1 MFKNK
6 LVKIGLIILAGVV
19 VLYLV
24 NSYNSENAVVDQVVE
39 EQFAAGG
46 SCGHLPKEEEEGF
59 YGGHKKCGHLD
70 EEEFTNYDE
79 MDDDEEDKVRSG
91 FVGFREE
98 KENFEN
104 RNSAG
109 DVKPSDES
117 NEVQGTVNHLE
128 KANPVSNQLPKDCYP
143 KDQLSPEELL
153 PGNENSKWAQSNP
166 KGKGELGD
174 QNFLTAGYHI
184 GVNTVGQSLRNA
196 NLQLRSEPPN
206 PQIKVSPWLQS
217 TIEPDTNRK
226 PLEIGGCS

>member
-1 MFKNK
+1 MLNNK

-24 NSYNSENAVVDQVVE
+24 NSYNSDNAVVDEVVE
-39 EQFAAGG
+39 EQFAGCGG
-46 SCGHLPKEEEEGF
+46 YKEEEE
-59 YGGHKKCGHLD
+59 H
-70 EEEFTNYDE
+70 FTNCKPGE
-79 MDDDEEDKVRSG
+79 EGDDPKCHHNTQRPGEEAHPQHQHT
-91 FVGFREE
+91 EH
-98 KENFEN
+98 FEN
-104 RNSAG
+104 HAPVGTDAPSKSSN
-109 DVKPSDES
+109 DVNPSDEY
-117 NEVQGTVNHLE
+117 NEVYGNVNQGAE
-128 KANPVSNQLPKDCYP
+128 QPNPHSNKLPKDCYP

-153 PGNENSKWAQSNP
+153 PGNENSKWAQANP

-206 PQIKVSPWLQS
+206 PQVKVSPWLQS

>member
-1 MFKNK
+1 MLNNK

-24 NSYNSENAVVDQVVE
+24 NSYNSDSAVVDEVVE
-39 EQFAAGG
+39 EQFAG
-46 SCGHLPKEEEEGF
+46 SCGGYKKDEEEKFFGGCKKEEETFANHDEEEHKKHEHFEGFENKAPVPEQLPKESVSNEV
-59 YGGHKKCGHLD
+59 
-70 EEEFTNYDE
+70 N
-79 MDDDEEDKVRSG
+79 
-91 FVGFREE
+91 
-98 KENFEN
+98 
-104 RNSAG
+104 
-109 DVKPSDES
+109 PSDEY
-117 NEVQGTVNHLE
+117 NEVYGNVTQDAE
-128 KANPVSNQLPKDCYP
+128 QPNPHSNKLPKDCYP

-153 PGNENSKWAQSNP
+153 PGNENSKWAQANP

-206 PQIKVSPWLQS
+206 PQVKVSPWLQS

>member
-1 MFKNK
+1 MLNNK

-24 NSYNSENAVVDQVVE
+24 NSYNTDNSVVDEVIE
-39 EQFAAGG
+39 EQFAACGG
-46 SCGHLPKEEEEGF
+46 QQQPKEEEPTEYF
-59 YGGHKKCGHLD
+59 YGGEESHEKQHPQ
-70 EEEFTNYDE
+70 EEEE
-79 MDDDEEDKVRSG
+79 L
-91 FVGFREE
+91 
-98 KENFEN
+98 KEHFEN
-104 RNSAG
+104 APVSTNAPEQQPSAN
-109 DVKPSDES
+109 DVAPSDEH
-117 NEVQGTVNHLE
+117 NEVHGNVNQNTE
-128 KANPVSNQLPKDCYP
+128 QQNPYNNKLPKDCYP

-153 PGNENSKWAQSNP
+153 PGNENSKWAQVNP

-206 PQIKVSPWLQS
+206 PQVKVSPWLQS